1 MGTSFSCPHFEERS
15 KKLQYTDHINPLH
28 PIGQNK
34 QEVAGVSLAF
44 NEVSFYPDRWHS
56 IPRQV
61 EQDHDVKIETSED
74 YIKVSVTPSEDVQ
87 ILSKNSLIKRKL
99 QEAGVPEELVSS
111 ALTKPSLVEI
121 YYPKLKEEV
130 VSKTI
135 QEKCKHLQS
144 VRYHHLEFSSFPD
157 RGLIKGSFCPQDCT
171 RGR

>member
-1 MGTSFSCPHFEERS
+1 M
-15 KKLQYTDHINPLH
+15 
-28 PIGQNK
+28 
-34 QEVAGVSLAF
+34 
-44 NEVSFYPDRWHS
+44 
-56 IPRQV
+56 
-61 EQDHDVKIETSED
+61 KIETTED
-74 YIKVSVTPSEDVQ
+74 YIKVSVTPSDDVQ

-99 QEAGVPEELVSS
+99 LEAGVPEE
-111 ALTKPSLVEI
+111 LTKPSLVEI